1 MNNKLSNKIYGDWLR
16 SNRFTE
22 SARNQLKDLSSSYIE
37 QNFKNEKMKFGT
49 AGIRAKM
56 GPGTLRINSITY
68 QQMAHGFAEH
78 IISKYGSN
86 ANVIIG
92 HDNRMN
98 ANIYSM
104 VCAKVCTSYGIK
116 VFLFKNNDLKATPI
130 VSYMII
136 KLQLQGGIIITAS
149 HNPKDYLGFKVYNET
164 GGQILPDEENSI
176 TQFMPNSEKII
187 FQQYKEND
195 ELIFY
200 VNDKYL
206 DDYFSDAKSCL
217 IKTDVNSAKMFPVI
231 FSAHHGTA
239 SYDMSIFLKSL
250 NYLNVIP
257 VVEQCFPDPN
267 FTNSPS
273 SNPEDPS
280 SFELS
285 LKYAKRFNA
294 KIMLA
299 VDPDADRLAVAILH
313 NGEWRY
319 LNGNEMGTIFVYYL
333 LNNKNFG
340 ASPFVVSTFVSTY
353 LIDEICSYYNA
364 KIYRTPTGFK
374 WLGSKITEKINSGH
388 NFVVAFEE
396 AIGSLNSS
404 INRDKDSY
412 QAAALALEIFD
423 EYSKKDMTL
432 IDLLNDEIFP
442 KFGYWSGETV
452 SYLLSGDN
460 WKQEIETKFSTLC
473 NLKIKWLYK
482 FKIKSTNF
490 NDKANLLEW
499 NLNNKNWV
507 KFRMSGTEPK
517 FKIYFN
523 IYGSS
528 KKEADDNL
536 SEMKK
541 TLDLILKSL

>member
-1 MNNKLSNKIYGDWLR
+1 MNNKLNNKIYGDWLR

-22 SARNQLKDLSSSYIE
+22 SAKNQLKDLSNSYIE
-37 QNFKNEKMKFGT
+37 QNFKDEKMKFGT

-78 IISKYGSN
+78 IISRWGNN
-86 ANVIIG
+86 ASVVIG

-104 VCAKVCTSYGIK
+104 VCAKVLTSYGIK
-116 VFLFKNNDLKATPI
+116 VFLFKNNELKATPI
-130 VSYMII
+130 VSYMIT

-164 GGQILPDEENSI
+164 GGQILPHEETSI
-176 TQFMPNSEKII
+176 TNFMPNSEKII
-187 FQQYKEND
+187 FQQYIAND
-195 ELIFY
+195 ELISYIDDQY
-200 VNDKYL
+200 VE
-206 DDYFSDAKSCL
+206 DYFNDATSCL
-217 IKTDVNSAKMFPVI
+217 IKTDVDSPKMFPVI

-239 SYDMSIFLKSL
+239 SYDMPDFLKSL
-250 NYLNVIP
+250 NYLNIIP

-267 FTNSPS
+267 FTNSPC
-273 SNPEDPS
+273 SNPEDPI

-285 LKYAKRFNA
+285 LKYAKKFSA
-294 KIMLA
+294 KTMLA

-313 NGEWRY
+313 EGEWKY

-340 ASPFVVSTFVSTY
+340 PSPFVVSTYVSTY
-353 LIDEICSYYNA
+353 LIDEICNHYNA
-364 KIYRTPTGFK
+364 KTYRTPTGFK
-374 WLGSKITEKINSGH
+374 WLGSKITEKINAGE

-412 QAAALALEIFD
+412 QAAALALEIID

-432 IDLLNDEIFP
+432 IDLLNNEIFP
-442 KFGYWSGETV
+442 KFGYWAGETV

-460 WKQEIETKFSTLC
+460 WKEQIEQKFAILR
-473 NLKIKWLYK
+473 NIKIKFLYK
-482 FKIKSTNF
+482 FKIKNVVF
-490 NDKANLLEW
+490 NEEANLLEW

-517 FKIYFN
+517 FKAYFN
-523 IYGSS
+523 IYGAS

-536 SEMKK
+536 NETKK